1 MCQTNSSLYFILL
14 HSFFVLC
21 LNLFLS
27 SISRM
32 NCISSE
38 TRETS
43 LLLTKSNTCVMCASC
58 VKCRKYI
65 RLPVECKWP
74 TNCGAKNLLGFF
86 FSTRLRLH
94 VANIIWKTHKTYT
107 EIVYGTWKQQNVNH
121 HNMKCGVK
129 VDDAFVVLQCV
140 VWTIFCASVCLIAY
154 ISRAPTL
161 KTFVR
166 AKFIYKM
173 CIFVW
178 EWGNWYRM

>member
-14 HSFFVLC
+14 HSFFVFFLC

-38 TRETS
+38 TRKTS

-86 FSTRLRLH
+86 FLYSTTSSCGQHYMENTQNIHWNCVRHMETAECYPPQYEMWRESGWRICRIAVRRVDNILRFCLFDRIYFSSTH
-94 VANIIWKTHKTYT
+94 SENICTS
-107 EIVYGTWKQQNVNH
+107 EIH
-121 HNMKCGVK
+121 
-129 VDDAFVVLQCV
+129 
-140 VWTIFCASVCLIAY
+140 I
-154 ISRAPTL
+154 
-161 KTFVR
+161 
-166 AKFIYKM
+166 
-173 CIFVW
+173 
-178 EWGNWYRM
+178 

>member
-38 TRETS
+38 TRKTS

-74 TNCGAKNLLGFF
+74 TNCGAKNLLDFF
-86 FSTRLRLH
+86 FLYST
-94 VANIIWKTHKTYT
+94 TSS
-107 EIVYGTWKQQNVNH
+107 YGKHTKH
-121 HNMKCGVK
+121 
-129 VDDAFVVLQCV
+129 
-140 VWTIFCASVCLIAY
+140 
-154 ISRAPTL
+154 TL
-161 KTFVR
+161 KLCTAHGNSRMLSTTIWNVAWKWTTHLSYCSASCGQYF
-166 AKFIYKM
+166 ALL
-173 CIFVW
+173 FVW
-178 EWGNWYRM
+178 SHIFLEHPLWKHLYERNSYIKCVYLFGNEEIDTACNM